1 MKLLRRLL
9 VLVGS
14 MLLGYYLITEA
25 FAIHP
30 FLGGIVLGIAIYAL
44 LCMIHNNTKQ

>member
-1 MKLLRRLL
+1 MKLLGRLL
-9 VLVGS
+9 ALVGS

-30 FLGGIVLGIAIYAL
+30 FLGGMVLGITTYL
-44 LCMIHNNTKQ
+44 FLYMIHKITK